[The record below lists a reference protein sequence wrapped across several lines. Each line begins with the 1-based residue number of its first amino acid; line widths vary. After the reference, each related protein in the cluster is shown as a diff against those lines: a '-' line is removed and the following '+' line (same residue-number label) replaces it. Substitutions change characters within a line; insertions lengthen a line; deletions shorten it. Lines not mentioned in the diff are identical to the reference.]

1 MASWAFHGS
10 ATPSPLASTP
20 QRSHVL
26 GMNCIQPTAPAEL
39 GPMFRPKFD
48 SILLIDAS
56 TSQGTPYAEPAPC
69 QSALSC
75 WKSSDCGTA
84 GGAEIGAGTLI
95 SPGRLGTDALG
106 RFVAVGSTRNG
117 SALAV
122 PATLTSAS
130 ARPSRMRFIPPG
142 RRAGSASALPLRE
155 ALPVATRLL

>member
-48 SILLIDAS
+48 SILLIEAS
-56 TSQGTPYAEPAPC
+56 TCHGMPYADPAPC

-84 GGAEIGAGTLI
+84 GGAEIGVGMLI
-95 SPGRLGTDALG
+95 WPGWFGTDALG
-106 RFVAVGSTRNG
+106 RFPATEGSTRNG
-117 SALAV
+117 STLA
-122 PATLTSAS
+122 SAS
-130 ARPSRMRFIPPG
+130 ASPSRTRFIPSE
-142 RRAGSASALPLRE
+142 RRAGSESALPLRE
-155 ALPVATRLL
+155 PLPVATRLLG